1 MIKDTPAFKEVP
13 PDQVRDRHLRSRL
26 CHGMLR
32 VGKLWQQGSWNTF
45 WDESPQEEAF
55 ELGRIPPGREAW
67 GWKGHSIQKPQ
78 HMQRPRCAQLMTGD
92 TGWSPE

>member
-13 PDQVRDRHLRSRL
+13 PDQVRDRHLRSWV
-26 CHGMLR
+26 CHGILR
-32 VGKLWQQGSWNTF
+32 VGKLWQQGSWSTF

-67 GWKGHSIQKPQ
+67 WWKGHSIQKPQ
-78 HMQRPRCAQLMTGD
+78 HKQRSRCAQLMTRD
-92 TGWSPE
+92 TGWSPK